1 MIEEEA
7 AQDGELHMR
16 AFIDSGMT
24 PPPKRKK
31 IAMWTIVALQSM
43 STQTVKNSWI
53 HRYFGWFAE
62 DAEVT

>member
-1 MIEEEA
+1 VDIGLAKLLKDHLRNQWEPWMIEEEA

-43 STQTVKNSWI
+43 ST
-53 HRYFGWFAE
+53 
-62 DAEVT
+62 